1 MGAHLPILQV
11 VLPLMAAPFCVILRR
26 SEWVWGVTV
35 LVAWGV
41 FAMTSMV
48 VWDVHLNGTIN
59 YHIGDWPPPWGI
71 EFRIDLPSAYVL
83 LIVSLIGAVVASYAR
98 ASVLKEIPE
107 DRIYLFYTNY
117 LLCLTGLLGMSAT
130 GDVFNL
136 FVFLEISSLSGYT
149 LIALGSDKRALTAS
163 YRYLILGTIG
173 ATFYVIGLGL
183 MYMMTGTLNM
193 ADLAQRLPEVVETR
207 TILVSLAFLTVGL
220 SLKVALFPLHLWLP
234 NAYTYAPSVVTAFMA
249 ATATK
254 VAVYVMIRI
263 FYFVFGGTDVFAEQG
278 VAEAIMGLAIAGMF
292 VASIV
297 AVFQSN
303 LKKMLAYSSVA
314 QIGYIMLGI
323 SFVSVTGL
331 SAGMVH
337 LFNHALMKCA
347 LFLALGCVFL
357 RIGSVEL
364 KDMAGMGRRMPL
376 TMGAFVAGGLSLI
389 GIPLTVGFISKW
401 QLMAAAFEADLWP
414 VAVLIPLSSLIAIIY
429 VWRVVEVAYLKPVP
443 EGAAKLEEA
452 PLSMLIPTWVMALA
466 AFYFG
471 IDTDLTLGV
480 AIDAANSL
488 LGGGQ

>member
-1 MGAHLPILQV
+1 L
-11 VLPLMAAPFCVILRR
+11 
-26 SEWVWGVTV
+26 
-35 LVAWGV
+35 
-41 FAMTSMV
+41 
-48 VWDVHLNGTIN
+48 
-59 YHIGDWPPPWGI
+59 
-71 EFRIDLPSAYVL
+71 
-83 LIVSLIGAVVASYAR
+83 
-98 ASVLKEIPE
+98 SV
-107 DRIYLFYTNY
+107 
-117 LLCLTGLLGMSAT
+117 
-130 GDVFNL
+130 
-136 FVFLEISSLSGYT
+136 
-149 LIALGSDKRALTAS
+149 
-163 YRYLILGTIG
+163 
-173 ATFYVIGLGL
+173 
-183 MYMMTGTLNM
+183 
-193 ADLAQRLPEVVETR
+193 
-207 TILVSLAFLTVGL
+207 
-220 SLKVALFPLHLWLP
+220 KVALFPLHLWLP
-234 NAYTYAPSVVTAFMA
+234 NAYAYAPSVVTAFMA

-357 RIGSVEL
+357 RIGSVEI

-401 QLMAAAFEADLWP
+401 QLMAAAFEANLWF
-414 VAVLIPLSSLIAIIY
+414 VAVLIPLSSLIAVVY

>member
-1 MGAHLPILQV
+1 MNSHLPILQV
-11 VLPLMAAPFCVILRR
+11 IIPLMAAPVCIILRR
-26 SEWVWGVTV
+26 AEWVWGLTV
-35 LVAWGV
+35 LVTWAV
-41 FAMTSMV
+41 FGMTTTV
-48 VWDVHLNGTIN
+48 VIDVLNNGTID
-59 YHIGDWPPPWGI
+59 YFIGDWPAPWGI
-71 EFRIDLPSAYVL
+71 AFRIDELSAYVL

-98 ASVLKEIPE
+98 ASVIKEIPE
-107 DRIYLFYTNY
+107 DRHYLFYTNY
-117 LLCLTGLLGMSAT
+117 LLCLTGLLGMTAT
-130 GDVFNL
+130 GDAFNL

-163 YRYLILGTIG
+163 YRYLVLGTIG

-193 ADLAQRLPEVVETR
+193 ADLAERLPDVVATR

-278 VAEAIMGLAIAGMF
+278 VAEVIMGLAIAGMF
-292 VASIV
+292 IASIV

-323 SFVSVTGL
+323 SLVSVSGL
-331 SAGMVH
+331 SAGLVH
-337 LFNHALMKCA
+337 LFNHALIKCA

-357 RIGSVEL
+357 RLGSVEI
-364 KDMAGMGRRMPL
+364 KDMAGIGKRMPL
-376 TMGAFVAGGLSLI
+376 TMGAFVIGGLSLI
-389 GIPLTVGFISKW
+389 GIPLTVGFVSKW
-401 QLMAAAFEADLWP
+401 QLMNAAFEANLWP
-414 VAVLIPLSSLIAIIY
+414 VALLIPLSSLIAVVYI
-429 VWRVVEVAYLKPVP
+429 WRVIEVAYLQPIPASAPSVK
-443 EGAAKLEEA
+443 EA
-452 PLSMLIPTWVMALA
+452 PLSMLIPTWGVALA
-466 AFYFG
+466 AVYFG

-480 AIDAANSL
+480 AIDAAQSL
-488 LGGGQ
+488 MGGGQ